1 MTVRFRPHKNVE
13 ADFFLILLCAVW
25 GTTFPLV
32 KMSVRFIHPSLFLAV
47 RFWIGV
53 LILSPLLFRERKKIR
68 PDLIQRGFVLG
79 IFMFLGMFG
88 QTLGLKYTTASNSGF
103 LTVLSVVL
111 VPLWTIFFH
120 RRFPNIAAWMGIVL
134 AAVGVI
140 VLTRGPGGGPLN
152 RGDFITILSAVS
164 FSFQIV
170 LIEMF
175 VRKDQSFIYAW
186 MMLFWTAFFASIA
199 ALVAGQ
205 TEFTASGGVYWT
217 LMLLGIFATALAFW
231 AQTYFQPKTS
241 ATAAAIIYATEP
253 VFAAF
258 FAMLFLGE
266 KLSLAGWIGASLIL
280 SGIVVHETAAAAT
293 A

>member
-1 MTVRFRPHKNVE
+1 MA
-13 ADFFLILLCAVW
+13 ADFFLILLCALW

-32 KMSVRFIHPSLFLAV
+32 KMSVKFIHPSLFLAV

-53 LILSPLLFRERKKIR
+53 FILSPLLFRERRKIR
-68 PDLIQRGFVLG
+68 PDLIQRGLVLG
-79 IFMFLGMFG
+79 VFMFLGMIG
-88 QTLGLKYTTASNSGF
+88 QTFGLKYTTASNSGF

-111 VPLWTIFFH
+111 VPLWTILFY
-120 RRFPNIAAWMGIVL
+120 RRFPRLTAWIGIVL

-140 VLTRGPGGGPLN
+140 VLTRGSGGGPLN
-152 RGDFITILSAVS
+152 RGDVITLLSAVS

-175 VRKDQSFIYAW
+175 VRKDQSLIYAW

-199 ALVAGQ
+199 ALLAGR
-205 TEFTASGGVYWT
+205 TEWIVPGGVFWI
-217 LMLLGIFATALAFW
+217 LLFLGIFATAFAFW
-231 AQTYFQPKTS
+231 GQTYFQPKTS
-241 ATAAAIIYATEP
+241 ATAAAIIYTTEP

-266 KLSLAGWIGASLIL
+266 KLPLAGWIGGLLIL
-280 SGIVVHETAAAAT
+280 SGILVHETAAVAIHQT
-293 A
+293 NP